1 MNKYAQIIAAAVK
14 AQWQIE
20 PTVELTRPDPKFGDY
35 ATNIAMQLAR
45 ELHQAPRQ
53 IAETLQQKLTD
64 TAQFSEVTIAGPGFI
79 NLRVKAADLMQ
90 NLNADF
96 QGDQPFGENNDGQ
109 GKKVLVE
116 YPSTNMAKPFSVGH
130 LRSANQGWAARNL
143 MRATGWQ
150 VITDNHL
157 GDYGSPFGIWV
168 TGFKKFSDEARL
180 KARGVYELGDIYIK
194 TKAAMKAEEQAGQ
207 HTLAD
212 TAQSWLLKLEAG
224 DPEAV
229 AFSQRFNQISLDH
242 IHRVMQRLG
251 ISTDYE
257 LGEKFFAERGKAAVK
272 RLLEQGI
279 AIQNPDGSV
288 IVDLTEYGIKTPMLV
303 LKSNGAALYATTD
316 LATMLYR
323 DHEFHVDRVIYC
335 VASEQKFY
343 FEQLFAMAKKI
354 GLKTEMIHMWYGLI
368 DQINEDGTREKM
380 SSRKGVVLLED
391 LLNEA
396 ERRARQNAKAKDIS
410 DDDIKKIAV
419 GAIKFSDFAADRRTG
434 MLFNWD
440 TMFSLTGFS
449 GPYVQYAAV
458 RVNKILADHPLQADL
473 IDHNY
478 DYDAERAVILKLLD
492 YPSIVRLAAN
502 NLEPHRLATYAY
514 ELAKTMNRYYE
525 QTGIATDDVPAGIKQ
540 ARLMLLSH
548 VAAVFSHCLN
558 LLGIAVPHRM

>member
-53 IAETLQQKLTD
+53 IAETLQQRLTG

-79 NLRVKAADLMQ
+79 NLRVKAADLIQ
-90 NLNADF
+90 DLNAGF
-96 QGDQPFGENNDGQ
+96 QGNRPFGENNDGQ

-180 KARGVYELGDIYIK
+180 EARGVYELGDIYIK

-242 IHRVMQRLG
+242 IHQVMQRLG

-272 RLLEQGI
+272 RLLEQGL

-396 ERRARQNAKAKDIS
+396 ENRARQNAKAKDIS

-473 IDHNY
+473 IDHSY

-525 QTGIATDDVPAGIKQ
+525 QTNIATDDVPAGVKQ
-540 ARLMLLSH
+540 ARLMLLGH

>member
-45 ELHQAPRQ
+45 ELHQSPRQ
-53 IAETLQQKLTD
+53 IAETLQQRLTD
-64 TAQFSEVTIAGPGFI
+64 TAQFSEVAIAGPGFI

-90 NLNADF
+90 DLNTGF
-96 QGDQPFGENNDGQ
+96 QSDRPFGENNDGQ

-143 MRATGWQ
+143 MRAAGWQ

-180 KARGVYELGDIYIK
+180 EARGVYELGDIYIK

-242 IHRVMQRLG
+242 IHQVMQRLG

-272 RLLEQGI
+272 RLLEQGL

-396 ERRARQNAKAKDIS
+396 ENRARKNAKAKDIS

-473 IDHNY
+473 IDHSY

-525 QTGIATDDVPAGIKQ
+525 QTNIATDDVPAGVKQ
-540 ARLMLLSH
+540 ARLMLLGH

>member
-45 ELHQAPRQ
+45 ELHQSPRQ
-53 IAETLQQKLTD
+53 IAETLQQRLTD

-90 NLNADF
+90 DLNTGF
-96 QGDQPFGENNDGQ
+96 QSDRPFGENNDGQ

-180 KARGVYELGDIYIK
+180 EARGVYELGDIYIK

-242 IHRVMQRLG
+242 IHQVMRRLG

-272 RLLEQGI
+272 RLLEQGL

-473 IDHNY
+473 IDHSY

-525 QTGIATDDVPAGIKQ
+525 QTNIATDDVPVGVKQ
-540 ARLMLLSH
+540 ARLMLLGH

>member
-35 ATNIAMQLAR
+35 ATNIAMKLAR

-53 IAETLQQKLTD
+53 IAETLQQQLTD
-64 TAQFSEVTIAGPGFI
+64 NAQFSEVTIADPGFI

-90 NLNADF
+90 DLNAGF
-96 QGDQPFGENNDGQ
+96 QGDRPFGENNDGQ

-212 TAQSWLLKLEAG
+212 TAQNWLLKLEAG

-242 IHRVMQRLG
+242 IHQVMQRLG

-272 RLLEQGI
+272 RLLEQGL

-473 IDHNY
+473 IDHSYN
-478 DYDAERAVILKLLD
+478 YDAERAVILKLLD

-525 QTGIATDDVPAGIKQ
+525 QTNIATDDVPAGVKQ
-540 ARLMLLSH
+540 ARLILLSH